1 MRPGE
6 FRDYTGEEL
15 LEKIH
20 ELKGKLFNLRFQKST
35 GELDNTA
42 EIKKTKKDIARAK
55 TIRREREDQ
64 GVESS

>member
-6 FRDYTGEEL
+6 LRDMTSEEL
-15 LEKIH
+15 EEKVA
-20 ELKGKLFNLRFQKST
+20 ELKEKLFNLRFQKAT

-55 TIRREREDQ
+55 TIQRESEGEEVQ
-64 GVESS
+64 

>member
-6 FRDYTGEEL
+6 LRDMTSEEL
-15 LEKIH
+15 EEKVA
-20 ELKGKLFNLRFQKST
+20 ELKEKLFNLRFQKAT

-55 TIRREREDQ
+55 TIQRESE
-64 GVESS
+64 GEEVK

>member
-6 FRDYTGEEL
+6 IREMTSEEL
-15 LEKIH
+15 EEKIG
-20 ELKGKLFNLRFQKST
+20 EWKEKLFNLRFQKAT

-55 TIRREREDQ
+55 TIQREREKE
-64 GVESS
+64 GVE

>member
-6 FRDYTGEEL
+6 LREMTSEEL
-15 LEKIH
+15 EEKVA
-20 ELKGKLFNLRFQKST
+20 ELKEKLFNLRFQKAT

-55 TIRREREDQ
+55 TIQRETE
-64 GVESS
+64 GEE

>member
-6 FRDYTGEEL
+6 FRDLTSEEL
-15 LEKIH
+15 DEKIH
-20 ELKGKLFNLRFQKST
+20 ELKEKLFNLRFQKST

-55 TIRREREDQ
+55 TIRRERDSQ
-64 GVESS
+64 GVESQ

>member
-6 FRDYTGEEL
+6 LREMTSEEL
-15 LEKIH
+15 EEKVA
-20 ELKGKLFNLRFQKST
+20 ELKEKLFNLRFQKAT

-55 TIRREREDQ
+55 TIQRESE
-64 GVESS
+64 GGEVK

>member
-6 FRDYTGEEL
+6 MRDMTDEEL
-15 LEKIH
+15 DEKVA
-20 ELKGKLFNLRFQKST
+20 ELKEKLFNLRFQKAT

-55 TIRREREDQ
+55 TIKRESEGEEVQ
-64 GVESS
+64 

>member
-6 FRDYTGEEL
+6 LREMTSEEL
-15 LEKIH
+15 EEKVA
-20 ELKGKLFNLRFQKST
+20 ELKEKLFNLRFQKAT

-55 TIRREREDQ
+55 TIQRESE
-64 GVESS
+64 GEEVK

>member
-6 FRDYTGEEL
+6 LRDMTSEEL
-15 LEKIH
+15 VEKVA
-20 ELKGKLFNLRFQKST
+20 ELKEKLFNLRFQKAT

-55 TIRREREDQ
+55 TVQRESE
-64 GVESS
+64 GEEVK

>member
-6 FRDYTGEEL
+6 FREMTSEEL
-15 LEKIH
+15 EEKVA
-20 ELKGKLFNLRFQKST
+20 ELKEKLFNLRFQKAT

-55 TIRREREDQ
+55 TIQRESE
-64 GVESS
+64 GEEVK

>member
-6 FRDYTGEEL
+6 LRAMTSEEL
-15 LEKIH
+15 EEKVA
-20 ELKGKLFNLRFQKST
+20 ELKEKLFNLRFQKAT

-55 TIRREREDQ
+55 TIQRETE
-64 GVESS
+64 GEEVK